1 MASFKKLDI
10 FYSKLKSNSI
20 LVYLYLERHGA
31 RKRQCFHSTKT
42 IAHNLNIS
50 QRTVSRAISELEA
63 NGYILRINRYR
74 QNGINVNIIMYTW
87 GWGQ

>member
-10 FYSKLKSNSI
+10 FYSKLKSNTI

-31 RKRQCFHSTKT
+31 RKRQCFHSTRT
-42 IAHNLNIS
+42 IADNLNIS
-50 QRTVSRAISELEA
+50 QRSVNRAMNELEV

-74 QNGINVNIIMYTW
+74 QNGGKSSNLYEILK
-87 GWGQ
+87 